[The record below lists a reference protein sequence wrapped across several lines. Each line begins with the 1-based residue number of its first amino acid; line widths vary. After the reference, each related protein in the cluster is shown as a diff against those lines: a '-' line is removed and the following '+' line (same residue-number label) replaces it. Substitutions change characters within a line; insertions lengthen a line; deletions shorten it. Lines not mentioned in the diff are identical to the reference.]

1 MLCTTFKPIST
12 GTSETLLKQD
22 RIHKIS
28 LHFSGVMAKKS
39 SPWMSST
46 AFCHV
51 LDLSLQN
58 TNVNIIVSIFKIL
71 QIHAD
76 LRGPHLKESTI
87 NAVIMLQSF
96 VSWARLPIIS
106 CSKTLQM
113 MQTHDVDGKM
123 WIFSAHAMNLVNK
136 QAPLQ

>member
-1 MLCTTFKPIST
+1 LDVLNR
-12 GTSETLLKQD
+12 LLS
-22 RIHKIS
+22 RSGSVVAEHKREY
-28 LHFSGVMAKKS
+28 
-39 SPWMSST
+39 
-46 AFCHV
+46 
-51 LDLSLQN
+51 N
-58 TNVNIIVSIFKIL
+58 RIFKIL
-71 QIHAD
+71 QINVD

-87 NAVIMLQSF
+87 NAVIILQSF